1 MGLRGF
7 LFRQGKTR
15 LVDVYIFFSLSTS
28 FSVSNVQLLAYT
40 FEQMRM
46 EKDALLQYEELEAFV
61 HIEQNL
67 PKKVNNSE
75 VLSDDVAQELQIRD
89 FLQRLRLNQVTDQEL
104 YQRLFERQSHFHLL
118 SKRMIDAL
126 VFARKFIVSSYKR
139 FIDDGDARGIS
150 LAVSSDLKSFFYSS
164 IDYSNSS
171 PFC

>member
-1 MGLRGF
+1 
-7 LFRQGKTR
+7 
-15 LVDVYIFFSLSTS
+15 
-28 FSVSNVQLLAYT
+28 
-40 FEQMRM
+40 M

-75 VLSDDVAQELQIRD
+75 VLSDDVAQELKIKD

-104 YQRLFERQSHFHLL
+104 YHRLFERQSHFHLL

-126 VFARKFIVSSYKR
+126 VFTRKFIVSSYKR

-150 LAVSSDLKSFFYSS
+150 LAVSFDRKSSFFSF
-164 IDYSNSS
+164 IDYLNSL
-171 PFC
+171 PFCKGCGKICISVLL